1 MRVSG
6 QEPCAPKRPTLGPLG
21 VLALSACGGVA
32 VAEEL
37 AWRAYNEERAIDCCL
52 VVAVLLALLA
62 AVFIVCLLAR
72 RRGARVR
79 GHVPNALLV
88 CAVGACAALSCGTLY
103 WSAWSSD
110 VEQVEGAVSEGLVVH
125 LVSDPSQQGYGTVSV
140 ATAHAG
146 RHEASVRIKW
156 PEQVQALPAGH
167 AVLVTGSLLA
177 PGTDDGGRWNHRNG
191 YCGMLAASSVEDRG
205 FAPGLG
211 GIVAPFRDASFDAV
225 SEVGGEAAGLL
236 AGVLLGNRTLYA
248 GTELE
253 QDFRTTGLAHL
264 MAVSGTHLAVVT
276 ALAGW
281 LVARIRAPRAA
292 RCAVLTVLLV
302 CYVSLTCFAASAV
315 RACIMCVVALLAG
328 VALRRA
334 HVLSALFACVF
345 VMALVSPQV
354 VFSLGFQLSVL
365 AVFGLVM
372 FTPLISSWLEFV
384 TGGRLRKLCEL
395 LAATLAATLA
405 TLPASIG
412 AFAQFPLIAPLSS
425 VLVSPFVTFVLG
437 LGLAGILVHA
447 VAAPLGMALLYA
459 AGVVASFA
467 AALVHALADM
477 PGACVP
483 VSAEANVLGAGFLL
497 CAVALWAF
505 WPLPPL
511 VKGEARQA
519 ALGLPDG
526 RRIAF
531 PGGPPARAIA
541 ALAIALPPLLVMA
554 VGMGSAGLAR
564 FAFPFFKSPAEVVMV
579 DVGQGDCM
587 LIRDGGASVL
597 VDTGKDRQVLER
609 GLARNGVTHLD
620 AVYIT
625 HKDADHCGALP
636 ALTGVVSVDHVY
648 VHADLLSN
656 PVMEQVLEDARWVT
670 GGRGAEGV
678 RVGDVT
684 RIGSFALT
692 LVAPERGGESE
703 NADSLV
709 NLLEY
714 DAQGDGVP
722 EFRGLLTGDAEA
734 EATSGVA
741 EKVGDV
747 DFLKVAHHGSRKG
760 ETAEELS
767 VLKPEVAL
775 IGVGADNEYGHPTKQ
790 ALGMLERCGARVY
803 RTDLQGDITLSFSA
817 QAMGV
822 KTQK

>member
-1 MRVSG
+1 MRVNG
-6 QEPCAPKRPTLGPLG
+6 QKPRAPKRPTLGPLG
-21 VLALSACGGVA
+21 VLALSACGGVVA
-32 VAEEL
+32 AEEL
-37 AWRAYNEERAIDCCL
+37 TWRSYVEERVVDLRLVAAI
-52 VVAVLLALLA
+52 LLALLA
-62 AVFIVCLLAR
+62 AGAIAGLLAR
-72 RRGARVR
+72 RQRARTS
-79 GHVPNALLV
+79 GHVPSVLPM
-88 CAVGACAALSCGTLY
+88 CAAGICAALFCGTFY
-103 WSAWSSD
+103 WGAWSSD
-110 VEQVEGAVSEGLVVH
+110 VGQLEGAASEGFVVY
-125 LVSDPSQQGYGTVSV
+125 LVSDPSQQEYGTVSV
-140 ATAHAG
+140 ATAHVG
-146 RHEASVRIKW
+146 RHEASMRVKW
-156 PEQVQALPAGH
+156 PEQSQALPAGH
-167 AVLVTGSLLA
+167 AVFVTGSLLA
-177 PGTDDGGRWNHRNG
+177 PGDDDGGRWNHRNG
-191 YCGMLAASSVEDRG
+191 YCGMLTASSVEDDG
-205 FAPGLG
+205 FAPGPG
-211 GIVAPFRDASFDAV
+211 GLVAPFRDSSFDAV

-236 AGVLLGNRTLYA
+236 AGVLLGNRTQYA

-276 ALAGW
+276 ALASW
-281 LVARIRAPRAA
+281 LVARLRAPRAA

-315 RACIMCVVALLAG
+315 RACIMCIVALLAG
-328 VALRRA
+328 IALRRA

-365 AVFGLVM
+365 AVFGLVT
-372 FTPLISSWLEFV
+372 FTPLVNSWLGFV
-384 TGGRLRKLCEL
+384 VGGRLQKLCEL
-395 LAATLAATLA
+395 LAATLSATMA
-405 TLPASIG
+405 TLPVSID

-425 VLVSPFVTFVLG
+425 VLVSPFVTLLLG
-437 LGLAGILVHA
+437 IGMMGILVHA
-447 VAAPLGMALLYA
+447 VAAPLGLVLLRA
-459 AGVVASFA
+459 AGAVASLA
-467 AALVHALADM
+467 AALVHALADV

-483 VSAEANVLGAGFLL
+483 VSAEAGMLGAGFLL
-497 CAVALWAF
+497 CAVGLWVF

-511 VKGEARQA
+511 GKEDARQMSSKLPA
-519 ALGLPDG
+519 GRRAVLPNGLPV
-526 RRIAF
+526 RVVAAF
-531 PGGPPARAIA
+531 
-541 ALAIALPPLLVMA
+541 AIALPPLVVMA

-564 FAFPFFKSPAEVVMV
+564 FASPFFESPAEVVMV

-597 VDTGKDRQVLER
+597 IDTGKDRQALER

-636 ALTGVVSVDHVY
+636 ALAGVVGVDHMY

-656 PVMEQVLEDARWVT
+656 PVMEHVLEDARWVT
-670 GGRGAEGV
+670 GGRDAEGV

-684 RIGSFALT
+684 RVGSFALT

-722 EFRGLLTGDAEA
+722 EFRGLLAGDAEA
-734 EATSGVA
+734 EATAGIVES
-741 EKVGDV
+741 VGDV

-775 IGVGADNEYGHPTKQ
+775 IGVGKDNEYGHPTKQ
-790 ALGMLERCGARVY
+790 ALEMLERCGARVY

-817 QAMGV
+817 RAMGV
-822 KTQK
+822 KMQK

>member
-1 MRVSG
+1 MRVS
-6 QEPCAPKRPTLGPLG
+6 ERELRAPKRPSLGALG
-21 VLALSACGGVA
+21 ILALSACCGVLLS
-32 VAEEL
+32 EEL
-37 AWRAYNEERAIDCCL
+37 MWRLYLGEQVIDFRLVAAILL
-52 VVAVLLALLA
+52 VPLSAGVLAN
-62 AVFIVCLLAR
+62 LLAR
-72 RRGARVR
+72 RHGARAR
-79 GHVPNALLV
+79 GGVPSALVV
-88 CAVGACAALSCGTLY
+88 CAAGICAALFCGTLY
-103 WSAWSSD
+103 WGAWSSD
-110 VEQVEGAVSEGLVVH
+110 VEQLERIAPDGVVVH
-125 LVSDPSQQGYGTVSV
+125 LVSDPSQQEYGTVSV
-140 ATAHAG
+140 AAAHVG
-146 RHEASVRIKW
+146 RHDASMRVKW

-167 AVLVTGSLLA
+167 AVLVRGSLLA
-177 PGTDDGGRWNHRNG
+177 PDDDDGGRWNHRNG
-191 YCGMLAASSVEDRG
+191 YCGMLAVSSVEDAG
-205 FAPGLG
+205 FATGLG
-211 GIVAPFRDASFDAV
+211 GVVAPFRDASFDAV

-281 LVARIRAPRAA
+281 LVARTHAPRPI
-292 RCAVLTVLLV
+292 RCAVLTALLV

-315 RACIMCVVALLAG
+315 RACIMCVVALLSG
-328 VALRRA
+328 IALRRA

-345 VMALVSPQV
+345 IMALVSPQV
-354 VFSLGFQLSVL
+354 VFSLGFQLSAL

-372 FTPLISSWLEFV
+372 FTPLISSWLCFM
-384 TGGRLRKLCEL
+384 TGGRWQKLCDL
-395 LAATLAATLA
+395 LSATLAASLA
-405 TLPASIG
+405 TTPASIG

-425 VLVSPFVTFVLG
+425 VLVSPFVTLVLG
-437 LGLAGILVHA
+437 LGLVGMLVHA
-447 VAAPLGMALLYA
+447 VAAPLGMVLLRA
-459 AGVVASFA
+459 AGALASLA
-467 AALVHALADM
+467 AALVHALADV

-483 VSAEANVLGAGFLL
+483 VSAEADALGACFLL
-497 CAVALWAF
+497 CAAALWIF
-505 WPLPPL
+505 WPLPPT
-511 VKGEARQA
+511 VKKAARQSPWTLA
-519 ALGLPDG
+519 DGRSAVSPGGLPL
-526 RRIAF
+526 RV
-531 PGGPPARAIA
+531 IA
-541 ALAIALPPLLVMA
+541 ALAIVSPPLVVMA

-564 FAFPFFKSPAEVVMV
+564 FAFPSFESPAEVVMV

-684 RIGSFALT
+684 RVGSFTLT

-709 NLLEY
+709 NLLAY

-734 EATSGVA
+734 EATAGVI

-760 ETAEELS
+760 ETAGELS

-790 ALGMLERCGARVY
+790 ALDMLERCGAQVY

-817 QAMGV
+817 RSMGV